1 MTMSHNKRI
10 ATTLFRTLLIGIL
23 LIQHTALQAHTLV
36 AERDTTT
43 LLPPDT
49 AAVVVGFDGDEA
61 FGVTP
66 QTATQD
72 ATHRVRP
79 AEWIVPSAVAVGG
92 ALCVKSAWG
101 KRFRNW
107 ARDDISQKGKHTT
120 SADEYLQFVPLV
132 AGYGLDFCGVKAQ
145 HGFVDRTILVAMSAV
160 TVTAATYAAKQIFK
174 EKRPDSD
181 ERNSF
186 PSGHTARTFMGAELL
201 WQEYRHTQPWIGYTG
216 YAVAAAVAY
225 LRMYNDRHWAN
236 DVLAGAAIGM
246 LSTKFAYWLYP
257 KIFKEHTRKNRTTAF
272 GMPYYNAS
280 GAGVSLAVVF

>member
-1 MTMSHNKRI
+1 MILHNKRI
-10 ATTLFRTLLIGIL
+10 ATTFLRTLLISIL
-23 LIQHTALQAHTLV
+23 LIPCATLQAQDIV
-36 AERDTTT
+36 VEYDTTT

-49 AAVVVGFDGDEA
+49 AAVVVGFGTDDA

-66 QTATQD
+66 KPMVD
-72 ATHRVRP
+72 DPTHRVRP
-79 AEWIVPSAVAVGG
+79 AEWIVPGAVAVGS

-107 ARDDISQKGKHTT
+107 VRDGISQKGKHTT
-120 SADEYLQFVPLV
+120 SADDYLQFVPLV

-145 HGFVDRTILVAMSAV
+145 HGFVDRTILLAISTV
-160 TVTAATYAAKQIFK
+160 TVTAATYAAKKIFK
-174 EKRPDSD
+174 EKRPDED
-181 ERNSF
+181 ALNSF

-216 YAVAAAVAY
+216 YAVAATVAY

-236 DVLAGAAIGM
+236 DVLAGAAVGM

-257 KIFKEHTRKNRTTAF
+257 KIFKEHKRKNTATAF
-272 GMPYYNAS
+272 GMPYYNAG